1 MIRKLNPILFL
12 ISGFFPGQPKARGL
26 CREAVMPHRGWPLL
40 REPLLQGSL
49 TRLAGEVGLN
59 EKEMEEALRTRKYRE
74 AHRRALRHAYEEA
87 GVTGVPMFVIGD
99 QVLTGLQD
107 RETLEAVIEEELK
120 AQGNTLQPA

>member
-1 MIRKLNPILFL
+1 MEGKDI
-12 ISGFFPGQPKARGL
+12 GQID
-26 CREAVMPHRGWPLL
+26 M
-40 REPLLQGSL
+40 L

-59 EKEMEEALRTRKYRE
+59 EKELEEVLRTRKYRE

-107 RETLEAVIEEELK
+107 KETLEAVIEEELK
-120 AQGNTLQPA
+120 AQGNAAQPG